1 MAGHIIR
8 DKDLTSIRPGTGIL
22 GNKIDLFI
30 GKNKNVF
37 NGSFV
42 KVSDFEK
49 NKTLVILGSGGHA
62 RPFLE
67 VLEKIYPSTKKIILD
82 ENFKKIKM
90 KKFGNSNCWKF

>member
-1 MAGHIIR
+1 M
-8 DKDLTSIRPGTGIL
+8 
-22 GNKIDLFI
+22 F
-30 GKNKNVF
+30 F

-82 ENFKKIKM
+82 ENFKKNKNEKILGNLIVGNFKKIKIY
-90 KKFGNSNCWKF
+90 KNKQVFLGNW